1 MLKCK
6 KSFKVDL
13 RLAPIERAV
22 RPYAERASE
31 RARGSAVFSWVVCSV
46 RRKRRERASGAA
58 FDYDSQ
64 SVSRCGGVVVVG
76 GGGGISGC

>member
-13 RLAPIERAV
+13 RLAPIGRAV

-31 RARGSAVFSWVVCSV
+31 GVCGLFMGRLLRPPEAKGAS
-46 RRKRRERASGAA
+46 ER
-58 FDYDSQ
+58 
-64 SVSRCGGVVVVG
+64 GGV
-76 GGGGISGC
+76 